1 MELKTAAC
9 IAVGSELL
17 GPAKLDRNSLRIT
30 EVLARRG
37 VEVVEKRV
45 VGDSRRRLAAA
56 ISDLLDRVDVVVVTG
71 GLGPTADDVTRE
83 AVADAL
89 GRGLE
94 HDPEV
99 AGWVRERY
107 RAQGREVPD
116 IADRMARVVEG
127 SRPLRNGRGAAPGF
141 LVEHRGG
148 LLAVFPGVP
157 WEMEEMLERDLEPE
171 LEDRNPHLV
180 RASRE
185 LLLGGIYES
194 DAESRIS
201 HLYER
206 FGRENVSILASY
218 GVLRLVLTAEG
229 EPGAAARHVDR
240 MERAFREVLGDDV
253 AGVDVVGL
261 EEVVLEQLSARGET
275 LATVE
280 SCTGGLVAARL
291 TGIPGSSKAFRGGAV
306 SYSNPLKEE
315 LAGVPRELLV
325 GHGAVSEPVA
335 RAMAEGGRRCLG
347 ADWGVGITGIAGPG
361 GGTEDKPVG
370 LVHWAVAGPGGTV
383 ARNRTFT
390 GSRSVVREWSVNA
403 ALDLLRREIGV
414 AGR

>member
-30 EVLARRG
+30 EVLARHG

-45 VGDSRRRLAAA
+45 VGDSQRRLAAA
-56 ISDLLDRVDVVVVTG
+56 ISELLDRVDVLVVTG

-89 GRGLE
+89 GRELE
-94 HDPEV
+94 HDSE
-99 AGWVRERY
+99 AARWIRERY
-107 RAQGREVPD
+107 RAQGRDVPD

-127 SRPLRNGRGAAPGF
+127 SRPLRNGRGAAPGL
-141 LVEHRGG
+141 LVEHRGS

-185 LLLGGIYES
+185 LLLGGVYES

-229 EPGAAARHVDR
+229 EPEAVARHVGS

-253 AGVDVVGL
+253 AGTDVAGL
-261 EEVVLEQLSARGET
+261 EEVVLDRLSARGET

-291 TGIPGSSKAFRGGAV
+291 TAIPGSSSAFVGGAV
-306 SYSNPLKEE
+306 SYSNTLKEE

-325 GHGAVSEPVA
+325 AHGAVSEPVA
-335 RAMAEGGRRCLG
+335 RAMAEGGRRRLG
-347 ADWGVGITGIAGPG
+347 ADWGIGITGIAGPG
-361 GGTEDKPVG
+361 GGAEDKPVG

-383 ARNRTFT
+383 ARRRTFA
-390 GSRSVVREWSVNA
+390 GSRPVVREWSANS
-403 ALDLLRREIGV
+403 ALDLLRREI
-414 AGR
+414 AAAAR